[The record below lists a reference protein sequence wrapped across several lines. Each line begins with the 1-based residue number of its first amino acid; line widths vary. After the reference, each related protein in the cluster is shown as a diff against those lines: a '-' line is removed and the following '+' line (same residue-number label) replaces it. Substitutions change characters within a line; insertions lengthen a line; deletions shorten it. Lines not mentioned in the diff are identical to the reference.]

1 MNAERRK
8 AINAIITVLEQAAVF
23 DAQINEIA
31 TLKDEEQEYYDN
43 MPEGLQSGE
52 KGSAA
57 EEAVSNLQDAEDK
70 LQEIEDGL
78 NEAIDFLRS
87 AAGE

>member
-8 AINAIITVLEQAAVF
+8 AIEAIAEALDKVAGFSDTI
-23 DAQINEIA
+23 AQIE

-43 MPEGLQSGE
+43 MPESLQSGD
-52 KGSAA
+52 KGNAA
-57 EEAVSNLQDAEDK
+57 EEAVSNLEAAAEK
-70 LQEIEDGL
+70 LEEVENSL
-78 NEAIDFLRS
+78 NEVLDSLRS